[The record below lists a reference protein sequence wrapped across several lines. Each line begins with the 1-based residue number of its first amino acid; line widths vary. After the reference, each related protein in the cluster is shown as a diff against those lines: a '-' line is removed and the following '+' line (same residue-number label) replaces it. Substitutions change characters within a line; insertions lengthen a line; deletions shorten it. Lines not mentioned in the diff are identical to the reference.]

1 MKESI
6 ESLSVYTELL
16 GQPDEEYFWFIEN
29 EDKRKSINRQ
39 LGFIWD
45 YSPGLWDKFTS
56 IDEYFRFVA
65 DKIQTDRGYR
75 RTITYRAKRIREILG
90 R

>member
-1 MKESI
+1 MKENI

-16 GQPDEEYFWFIEN
+16 GQPDEEYFGFIEN
-29 EDKRKSINRQ
+29 EDKRRNINRQ

-56 IDEYFRFVA
+56 IGEYFRFVA
-65 DKIQTDRGYR
+65 DKIQSDRRYR